1 MVNYSSRTI
10 GFCVKIVYLVDIFDT
25 GPDPAKTEK
34 FVTQPVPTHGRTRPM
49 SSCALYRVNILRKCG
64 PRYVHHLDYAYKRS
78 VSTTT
83 ESRCC
88 RNRVTSLYDRPPT
101 RYSFMI
107 LYRLA
112 RDVTSVTCT
121 GTRGAPVEPSV
132 AVRHASTNTHDA
144 WRLSVTAAGYIRRSC
159 CMTSHASVADDLVR
173 NVYCALTSVK

>member
-1 MVNYSSRTI
+1 MV
-10 GFCVKIVYLVDIFDT
+10 
-25 GPDPAKTEK
+25 GPDPCPAVRYTGLTYFEN
-34 FVTQPVPTHGRTRPM
+34 VGRGT
-49 SSCALYRVNILRKCG
+49 YTI
-64 PRYVHHLDYAYKRS
+64 YAYKRS

-132 AVRHASTNTHDA
+132 AVRHASTNTHHA